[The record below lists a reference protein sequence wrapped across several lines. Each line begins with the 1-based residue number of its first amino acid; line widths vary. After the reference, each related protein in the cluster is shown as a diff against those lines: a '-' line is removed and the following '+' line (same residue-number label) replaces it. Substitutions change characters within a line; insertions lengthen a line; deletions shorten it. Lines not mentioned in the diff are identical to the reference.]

1 MYIELV
7 NQSNNASMMTTT
19 EDCIAADL
27 GLPYDYAGKLSEN
40 TTKET
45 FKSFFKFF
53 DTEFFGVEL
62 DDKITGEEHLM
73 VGFVQSGQYWLC
85 TSKFTIKLI
94 KFNHTLKEKWDLIY
108 IACSLYLDLDVEID
122 ENIYDLID

>member
-19 EDCIAADL
+19 ESCIAADL
-27 GLPYDYAGKLSEN
+27 DMPYDYAGKLSEN

-45 FKSFFKFF
+45 FKSFFNFF
-53 DTEFFGVEL
+53 DTNFNGIEI
-62 DDKITGEEHLM
+62 DDKNGEKQAI
-73 VGFVQSGQYWLC
+73 VGFIQAGQYWLC
-85 TSKFTIKLI
+85 SSKFTIKLI

-108 IACSLYLDLDVEID
+108 IGCSLYLGLDVEID